1 LLEDITGKQR
11 GERHPIFVSGDG
23 IDQLLAVPKL
33 TAGTGEAAATAVFD
47 CAVSWGLCD
56 IIKAAKFAITS
67 LRVVNDIAEQGVA
80 LMDEYN
86 KLHTND
92 EEQK

>member
-11 GERHPIFVSGDG
+11 VKRLLIHVSGDG

-33 TAGTGEAAATAVFD
+33 SAGTGEAAATEVFD

-56 IIKAAKFAITS
+56 KIKAAKSAVTS
-67 LRVVNDIAEQGVA
+67 LRVVIDIAEQGVA
-80 LMDEYN
+80 LMDE
-86 KLHTND
+86 
-92 EEQK
+92 